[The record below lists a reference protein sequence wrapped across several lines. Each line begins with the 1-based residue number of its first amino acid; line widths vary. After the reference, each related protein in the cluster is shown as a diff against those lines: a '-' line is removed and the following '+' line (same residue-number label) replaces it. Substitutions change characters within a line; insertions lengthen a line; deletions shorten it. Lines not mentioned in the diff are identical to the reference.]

1 MAEFYKTFGNYILLT
16 PERYIV
22 HIVRIVKSIP
32 NNVFLVLSLFYS
44 IFNQYCRMVVITLL
58 SADAV
63 KLIENFFQWLVV
75 KHPCL
80 QNVGCHAFVQT
91 IRTE

>member
-1 MAEFYKTFGNYILLT
+1 
-16 PERYIV
+16 
-22 HIVRIVKSIP
+22 
-32 NNVFLVLSLFYS
+32 
-44 IFNQYCRMVVITLL
+44 MVVITLL

-91 IRTE
+91 IRTEKEPVSFFEW